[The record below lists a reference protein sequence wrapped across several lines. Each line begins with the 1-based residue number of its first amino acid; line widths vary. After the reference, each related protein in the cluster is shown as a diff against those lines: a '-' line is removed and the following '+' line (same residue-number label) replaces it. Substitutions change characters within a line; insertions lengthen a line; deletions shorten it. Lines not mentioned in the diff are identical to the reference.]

1 MRHDDGGTAA
11 LTTIVMLPL
20 LLVVLVGVLELGAL
34 RAIAY
39 RAGAAAD
46 LATIVA
52 VGDQDQL
59 ELAQSGRLRLA
70 ADAADVARDYF
81 ARNLSGSAP
90 ALGASTSAIAASA
103 DIASFPTAP
112 SFDPRTGARYDRPTV
127 RLIASIPVRT
137 PGFAALFMPAVTTVT
152 IRSVSSPR

>member
-1 MRHDDGGTAA
+1 MNDDGGTAA
-11 LTTIVMLPL
+11 LTTMVMLPL
-20 LLVVLVGVLELGAL
+20 LLVVLVGVLEMGAL
-34 RAIAY
+34 RAVAY

-52 VGDQDQL
+52 VGDQDQF
-59 ELAQSGRLRLA
+59 ELVQSGRLRLA

-81 ARNLSGSAP
+81 ARNLLATAP
-90 ALGASTSAIAASA
+90 ALGASVSAIAASA
-103 DIASFPTAP
+103 EIASFPIAP
-112 SFDPRTGARYDRPTV
+112 SLDPRTGARYDRPTV

-137 PGFAALFMPAVTTVT
+137 PGFAALLMPATTTVT

>member
-1 MRHDDGGTAA
+1 MTHEDGGSAA

-20 LLVVLVGVLELGAL
+20 LLVVLVGVIELGAL
-34 RAIAY
+34 RAVAY

-52 VGDQDQL
+52 VGDQDQTVL
-59 ELAQSGRLRLA
+59 VSSGKLQLA

-81 ARNLSGSAP
+81 ARNLSATAP
-90 ALGASTSAIAASA
+90 ALGASATEIAASA
-103 DIASFPTAP
+103 DITSFPTAP

-127 RLIASIPVRT
+127 RLIALIPVKT
-137 PGFAALFMPAVTTVT
+137 PGFAALLMPSVTTLT
-152 IRSVSSPR
+152 IHSMSSPR

>member
-1 MRHDDGGTAA
+1 MTHDDGGTAA

-34 RAIAY
+34 RAVAY

-52 VGDQDQL
+52 VGDQDQF
-59 ELAQSGRLRLA
+59 ELAQSGKLRLA

-81 ARNLSGSAP
+81 ARNLLATTP
-90 ALGASTSAIAASA
+90 ALGASANAIAAAA

-112 SFDPRTGARYDRPTV
+112 TFDPRTGARYDRPTL

-137 PGFAALFMPAVTTVT
+137 PGFAALLMPAVTTVT
-152 IRSVSSPR
+152 IHSVSSPR

>member
-1 MRHDDGGTAA
+1 MRHEDGGTAA
-11 LTTIVMLPL
+11 LTTILMLPL

-34 RAIAY
+34 RLVAF

-52 VGDQDQL
+52 VGDQDQF
-59 ELAQSGRLRLA
+59 ELVHSGKLRLA

-81 ARNLSGSAP
+81 ARNLSANEPS
-90 ALGASTSAIAASA
+90 LGASAGSIAASA

-112 SFDPRTGARYDRPTV
+112 SFDPPTGARYDRPTV
-127 RLIASIPVRT
+127 RLIASIPIRT
-137 PGFAALFMPAVTTVT
+137 PGFAALLMPAVTTVT
-152 IRSVSSPR
+152 IHSVSSSR

>member
-1 MRHDDGGTAA
+1 MRRDDGGSAA

-34 RAIAY
+34 RAVAY

-52 VGDQDQL
+52 VNDQDPI
-59 ELAQSGRLRLA
+59 ELAHSGTLRLA
-70 ADAADVARDYF
+70 VDAADVARDYF
-81 ARNLSGSAP
+81 ARNLTASTP
-90 ALGASTSAIAASA
+90 ALSASATAIADSA

-127 RLIASIPVRT
+127 RLIALIPVKT
-137 PGFAALFMPAVTTVT
+137 PGFAALLMPAVTTVT

>member
-1 MRHDDGGTAA
+1 VRQDEAGTAA

-20 LLVVLVGVLELGAL
+20 LLVVLVGVLEMGAL
-34 RAIAY
+34 RAVAH

-59 ELAQSGRLRLA
+59 ELALSGKLRLA

-81 ARNLSGSAP
+81 ARNLSATGP
-90 ALGASTSAIAASA
+90 ALGASADAIAASA

-112 SFDPRTGARYDRPTV
+112 SLDPRTGARYDRPTI
-127 RLIASIPVRT
+127 RLIASIPIRT

-152 IRSVSSPR
+152 VRSVSSPR

>member
-1 MRHDDGGTAA
+1 MTHDDGGTAA

-46 LATIVA
+46 LATLVA
-52 VGDQDQL
+52 VGDQDQV
-59 ELAQSGRLRLA
+59 ELAHSGKLRLA
-70 ADAADVARDYF
+70 TDAADTARDYF
-81 ARNLSGSAP
+81 ARNLLATAP
-90 ALGASTSAIAASA
+90 ALAASATEIAASA

-112 SFDPRTGARYDRPTV
+112 SFDPRTGVRYDRPTV
-127 RLIASIPVRT
+127 RLIALVPVKT
-137 PGFAALFMPAVTTVT
+137 PGFAALLMPAVTTLT
-152 IRSVSSPR
+152 IRSTSSPR

>member
-1 MRHDDGGTAA
+1 
-11 LTTIVMLPL
+11 MLPL
-20 LLVVLVGVLELGAL
+20 LLVVLIGVLELGAL
-34 RAIAY
+34 RAVAY

-52 VGDQDQL
+52 VGDQDQF
-59 ELAQSGRLRLA
+59 ELAQSGKLRLA

-81 ARNLSGSAP
+81 ARNLLASAP
-90 ALGASTSAIAASA
+90 ALDASANAIAASA

-112 SFDPRTGARYDRPTV
+112 SFDPRTGARYDRPSL

-137 PGFAALFMPAVTTVT
+137 PGFAALLMPAVTTVT
-152 IRSVSSPR
+152 IHSVSSPR

>member
-1 MRHDDGGTAA
+1 MTHDDGGTAA
-11 LTTIVMLPL
+11 VTTIVMLPL

-34 RAIAY
+34 RAVVY

-52 VGDQDQL
+52 VGDQDQF
-59 ELAQSGRLRLA
+59 ELAQSGKLRLA

-81 ARNLSGSAP
+81 ARNLLATTP
-90 ALGASTSAIAASA
+90 ALGASANAIAASA

-112 SFDPRTGARYDRPTV
+112 SFDPRTGARYDRPTL

-137 PGFAALFMPAVTTVT
+137 PGFAALLLPAVTTVT
-152 IRSVSSPR
+152 IHSVSSPR

>member
-1 MRHDDGGTAA
+1 MNDDGGTAA

-20 LLVVLVGVLELGAL
+20 LLVVLVGVLEMGAL
-34 RAIAY
+34 RAVAY

-52 VGDQDQL
+52 VGDQDQF
-59 ELAQSGRLRLA
+59 ELVQSGRLRLA

-81 ARNLSGSAP
+81 ARNLLATAP
-90 ALGASTSAIAASA
+90 ALGASVSAIAASA
-103 DIASFPTAP
+103 EIASFPIAP
-112 SFDPRTGARYDRPTV
+112 SLDPRTGARYDRPTV

-137 PGFAALFMPAVTTVT
+137 PGFAALLMPATTTVT